1 MHPSGRIAV
10 VRDSQWVP
18 LIDASRNQIPPRE
31 QPWKDLVLEQHIVR
45 PGEIPEHEHPNLCL
59 HLQIAGDREFEWWQS
74 GKNAIEHTQ
83 PGSLIIVPPGTRD
96 RLRWLG
102 SSERLIL
109 SIEDEALQRLASQLG
124 ARHPLEIKGAWSVF
138 DPSTRLLVS
147 EMGREAREGWPLGA
161 LYANLLALSLQTN
174 LIKKHSNQQI
184 ALPPLKGGLGVP
196 KLKRAMEYMSA
207 NLAGDIGL
215 EQIADEL
222 GMSPSH
228 FAHEFRNS
236 TGTTPYQYLL
246 QQRLERAK
254 DLLKTSKLP
263 IQNVSVLA
271 GFNYPAN
278 FVRTFRQRVG
288 QSPDTWRRDHSRY
301 VTGDPE
307 TS

>member
-1 MHPSGRIAV
+1 MRRPEADTPFGRIAV

-18 LIDASRNQIPPRE
+18 LIDAPGDQIPTRE
-31 QPWKDLVLEQHIVR
+31 PPWKDIVLEQHIVR

-59 HLQIAGDREFEWWQS
+59 HLQIAGDREFEWWQN
-74 GKNAIEHTQ
+74 GRNAIEHTQ
-83 PGSLIIVPPGTRD
+83 PGSLIVIPSGTRH
-96 RLRWLG
+96 RWRWHG

-109 SIEDEALQRLASQLG
+109 SVEDDALQQLASQLG
-124 ARHPLEIKGAWSVF
+124 AQHPLEIKGAWSILA
-138 DPSTRLLVS
+138 PSTRLLIS

-174 LIKKHSNQQI
+174 LIKNHSSQQI
-184 ALPPLKGGLGVP
+184 ALPRLKGGLGVP
-196 KLKRAMEYMSA
+196 TLKRAMEHMSA
-207 NLAGDIGL
+207 NLAEDIGL
-215 EQIADEL
+215 EQIADEM

-254 DLLKTSKLP
+254 DLLRTSKLP
-263 IQNVSVLA
+263 IQNVSVLT

-288 QSPDTWRRDHSRY
+288 RSPDAWRKDHRR
-301 VTGDPE
+301 
-307 TS
+307 